1 MEHSDE
7 PFPQSQRYHL
17 QALVA
22 AGRDAIEAEISPRP
36 AQTIRRRRRVMRS
49 LGAVALGIFAA
60 GIAVFLTAVI
70 LNLLFHFSP
79 S

>member
-1 MEHSDE
+1 MDHFS
-7 PFPQSQRYHL
+7 QSQTYNL

-22 AGRDAIEAEISPRP
+22 AGRDAIEAEISPGR
-36 AQTIRRRRRVMRS
+36 AKANHLRRGVLRAF
-49 LGAVALGIFAA
+49 GAVALGVFCA